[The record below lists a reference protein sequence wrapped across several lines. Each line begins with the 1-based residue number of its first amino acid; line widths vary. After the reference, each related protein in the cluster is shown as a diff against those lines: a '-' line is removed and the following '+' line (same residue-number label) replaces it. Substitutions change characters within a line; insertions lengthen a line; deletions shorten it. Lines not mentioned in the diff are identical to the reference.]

1 MSRDP
6 YQDELMVLLPRSSGG
21 RSAYAYAV
29 EGGYT
34 GTEKE
39 FAERLASLLS
49 RPVVGSVDGGDIVLT
64 GDLAPGT
71 YTFAYVVRKADGTT
85 ETVPI
90 GTYTAEESA
99 PKTYTIRWCNY
110 DGTVL
115 ETDTVTEGETP
126 VYSGST
132 PTRAEDDLY
141 TYTFAGWDK
150 AITAAA
156 ADATYTAT
164 YAQNVKPVEPSYTN
178 LANPTLEADGGEWL
192 ENSRMSSGTVGSVSG
207 QGETVGHIVT
217 NYIPAKMNDIIYIKG
232 LNVSEK
238 AGGKSCAIHAFSA
251 KGKGQRLAL
260 LDVAPGTSTDGAKAH
275 VTVNGD
281 VTSYQILLVGTKD
294 SPTNRATAETAF
306 VRLGGAYLP
315 TYDRTKVVITI
326 NEPIE

>member
-99 PKTYTIRWCNY
+99 PKTYTIKWCNY

-126 VYSGST
+126 VYNGST
-132 PTRAEDDLY
+132 PTRDEDDLY
-141 TYTFAGWDK
+141 TYAFAGWNK
-150 AITAAA
+150 TVVAAT

-164 YAQNVKPVEPSYTN
+164 YTQTAKPTEPTIHN
-178 LANPTLEADGGEWL
+178 LSDPAGWELDCRLSA
-192 ENSRMSSGTVGSVSG
+192 SSGDTTG
-207 QGETVGHIVT
+207 QGDFVGRAVT
-217 NYIPAKMNDIIYIKG
+217 NYVPIKKDQTLYVKGFDITKNTLSQNAKIALYKTENYTSKLGLLYGVTTASNDDGYG
-232 LNVSEK
+232 ANV
-238 AGGKSCAIHAFSA
+238 
-251 KGKGQRLAL
+251 
-260 LDVAPGTSTDGAKAH
+260 TT
-275 VTVNGD
+275 NGD
-281 VTSYQILLVGTKD
+281 VQSLKILYTNKGVQRADDTLAYIRIEGVFVDGYTKD
-294 SPTNRATAETAF
+294 T
-306 VRLGGAYLP
+306 
-315 TYDRTKVVITI
+315 VVISTD
-326 NEPIE
+326 PIQ

>member
-64 GDLAPGT
+64 GELAPGT

-99 PKTYTIRWCNY
+99 PKTYTIKWCNY

-115 ETDTVTEGETP
+115 ETDTVTESETP

-132 PTRAEDDLY
+132 PTRDEDDLY

-150 AITAAA
+150 AITAAT

-164 YAQNVKPVEPSYTN
+164 YTQTEKPTEPTINN
-178 LANPTLEADGGEWL
+178 LSDPAGWELDCRLSA
-192 ENSRMSSGTVGSVSG
+192 SSGNTTG
-207 QGETVGHIVT
+207 QGEFVGRAVT
-217 NYIPAKMNDIIYIKG
+217 NHIPIKKDQMLYVKG
-232 LNVSEK
+232 LDITKNTLSQNAKIALYNANKSKTGLLYGVTAASNEDGYGANVTTNSDT
-238 AGGKSCAIHAFSA
+238 GVQSIQILYTN
-251 KGKGQRLAL
+251 KGVQRADDTLAYIRIEGVFV
-260 LDVAPGTSTDGAKAH
+260 DGYTKDTVIISTD
-275 VTVNGD
+275 
-281 VTSYQILLVGTKD
+281 
-294 SPTNRATAETAF
+294 
-306 VRLGGAYLP
+306 
-315 TYDRTKVVITI
+315 
-326 NEPIE
+326 PIR